1 MSAVALTL
9 SQVRYTNKAFWRNP
23 ASAFFIFAFPLM
35 FLVIF
40 TALLGHGTIRVS
52 PGRVVEISTYY
63 VAAMASFGVIS
74 ACYTNIAISV
84 SFQRDTGVLKR
95 TNGTP
100 LPSSAFLGARML
112 HALLVG
118 ILLVVITAGFGRLLY
133 SASIPAGLTLL
144 RFLVMLLVGAASF
157 CALGFAITA
166 VIPNADAAPAIV
178 NASILPLLFLSGVFI
193 PLGSN
198 APAWIVWIARIFP
211 VWHFARGMQAGFLGT
226 AFSWTDVV
234 IVAAWG
240 LAGLLASV
248 RFFSWEPRT

>member
-1 MSAVALTL
+1 MNAAELTL
-9 SQVRYTNKAFWRNP
+9 AQVRYTNKTFWRNP

-52 PGRVVEISTYY
+52 PVKVVDVSTYY

-95 TNGTP
+95 MNGTP
-100 LPSSAFLGARML
+100 LPSSAYFGARML
-112 HALLVG
+112 HALSVAV
-118 ILLVVITAGFGRLLY
+118 LLVVITAGFGRLLY
-133 SASIPAGLTLL
+133 SASIPTGLTLL

-157 CALGFAITA
+157 CALGFAVTA
-166 VIPNADAAPAIV
+166 VIPNADASPAIV

-211 VWHFARGMQAGFLGT
+211 VWHFSQGMQAGFLGT

-234 IVAAWG
+234 VVAAWG
-240 LAGLLASV
+240 LAGLLVSV

>member
-1 MSAVALTL
+1 MNTAELTL
-9 SQVRYTNKAFWRNP
+9 SQVRYTNKTFWRNP

-52 PGRVVEISTYY
+52 PVKVVDISTYY

-95 TNGTP
+95 MNGTP
-100 LPSSAFLGARML
+100 LPSSAYFGARML
-112 HALLVG
+112 HALSVAV
-118 ILLVVITAGFGRLLY
+118 LLVVITAGFGRLLY
-133 SASIPAGLTLL
+133 SASIPTGLTLL

-166 VIPNADAAPAIV
+166 VIPNADASPAIV

-211 VWHFARGMQAGFLGT
+211 VWHFAQGMQAGFLGT
-226 AFSWTDVV
+226 SFSWTDVLV
-234 IVAAWG
+234 VAAWG